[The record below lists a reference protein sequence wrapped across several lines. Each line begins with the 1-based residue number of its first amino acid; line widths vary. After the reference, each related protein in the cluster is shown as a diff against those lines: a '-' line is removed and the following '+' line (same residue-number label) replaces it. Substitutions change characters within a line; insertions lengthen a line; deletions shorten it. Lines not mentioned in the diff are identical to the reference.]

1 MSRTLLGRRG
11 AGDKQPVDTAADPA
25 VTDEP
30 SIPDTD
36 VRLQGQWTG
45 GSALATKAA
54 TAGLWACLVCGPI
67 GAAVGVLAVAG
78 QPAAATPV
86 AAAATDS
93 SAEQAAVSE
102 FAQRFVTTW
111 LTTARGNETALDTF
125 INTTGLRLAQVPST
139 VTDPAT
145 SSITRTATGDWA
157 VTVAATVT
165 GPSAG
170 GEAPTSGRQFF
181 LVAVHY
187 DGGSLIAPTLP
198 APVAAPT
205 RAQPPSLDY
214 PYTATPSDP
223 VAVATGE
230 FLSALLAGVG
240 DVTRYVTPGVDIA
253 AIQPAPYVAVDQ
265 RTVRVDQELGEDTQ
279 TPTTGDTLRVLTT
292 ADVTSPAGQV
302 IAVQYALT
310 LTAREGR
317 WEVTAIDP
325 SPAQS
330 TSAPQPSATTATSTA
345 PNTSSEAPPAELEG
359 TP

>member
-1 MSRTLLGRRG
+1 MSRRLLGRRAARDQQPADSAAEQ
-11 AGDKQPVDTAADPA
+11 AGT
-25 VTDEP
+25 EP
-30 SIPDTD
+30 FISDAD

-45 GSALATKAA
+45 GSALATRAA

-67 GAAVGVLAVAG
+67 GAAAGVLAVVS
-78 QPAAATPV
+78 QPAAAMPAT
-86 AAAATDS
+86 AAATDS
-93 SAEQAAVSE
+93 SAEQAAVGE

-125 INTTGLRLAQVPST
+125 IDTTGVRLAQVPSA

-145 SSITRTATGDWA
+145 SSITRTGSGEWA

-170 GEAPTSGRQFF
+170 GEAPTSSRQFF

-187 DGGSLIAPTLP
+187 DDGSLIAPTLP
-198 APVAAPT
+198 APVAAPA
-205 RAQPPSLDY
+205 RAQQPSLAY
-214 PYTATPSDP
+214 PYTAPANSP

-265 RTVRVDQELGEDTQ
+265 RTVRVDQELSEATQ
-279 TPTTGDTLRVLTT
+279 TPATGDSLRVLST

-317 WEVTAIDP
+317 WEVTAVDP
-325 SPAQS
+325 SPAQA
-330 TSAPQPSATTATSTA
+330 TSSSDPSATSTTSTA
-345 PNTSSEAPPAELEG
+345 PDTSSDAPPAELEG